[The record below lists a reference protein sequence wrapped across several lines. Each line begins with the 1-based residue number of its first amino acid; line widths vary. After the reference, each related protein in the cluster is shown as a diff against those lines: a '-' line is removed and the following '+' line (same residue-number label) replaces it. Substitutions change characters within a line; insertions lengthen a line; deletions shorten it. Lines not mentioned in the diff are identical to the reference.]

1 MYGIEMLLI
10 VTLIIFGFGILYA
23 IPMYLGARREQ
34 ERQAKAERSKT
45 AKPRR

>member
-23 IPMYLGARREQ
+23 VPMYLGARREQ
-34 ERQAKAERSKT
+34 KREEKAARSKT
-45 AKPRR
+45 VKPRR